1 MVGFSMTTAG
11 VFGAMGDAVGVGTG
25 VAGDGDASGADGAT
39 VWSGGGT
46 ATRDVSPQAAR
57 TIASATTAS
66 RIWMGIDIYFE
77 MIKSSVGFAS
87 SLNDRLVKVTV
98 FVAA

>member
-39 VWSGGGT
+39 VWIGCGRGIL
-46 ATRDVSPQAAR
+46 DVSTQSAI
-57 TIASATTAS
+57 TISIASTAS